1 MAKKV
6 LVVDDEMHGDDDELC
21 RQLDGRVVCKSPVGG
36 DDRVVGDPLV
46 VISFETGH
54 IFDRA
59 VHDAE

>member
-1 MAKKV
+1 MASS
-6 LVVDDEMHGDDDELC
+6 LIEFHELHGDDDELC
-21 RQLDGRVVCKSPVGG
+21 RPLDGRVVCKSPVDG

-46 VISFETGH
+46 VISLEAGH